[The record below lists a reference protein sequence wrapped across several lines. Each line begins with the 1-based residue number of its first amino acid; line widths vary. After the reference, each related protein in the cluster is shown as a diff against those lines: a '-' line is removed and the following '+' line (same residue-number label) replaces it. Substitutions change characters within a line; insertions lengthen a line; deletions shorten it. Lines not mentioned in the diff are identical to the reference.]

1 MKMNK
6 KRTKLEVIRD
16 VLNVLKEHGNVKI
29 THLIYK
35 SNLSYVII
43 KEYIK
48 ELTERG
54 MMKPIKQEEKSFYTI
69 TPRGLQFLKEFEKIK
84 IFTEAYGLESGLRE
98 EKL

>member
-1 MKMNK
+1 MNK

-16 VLNVLKEHGNVKI
+16 VLLVLKEHGNVKI

-48 ELTERG
+48 ELSEKG
-54 MMKPIKQEEKSFYTI
+54 MIEMNEEKGKNFFTI
-69 TPRGLQFLKEFEKIK
+69 TPRGAQFLREFEKIK
-84 IFTEAYGLESGLRE
+84 IFSEAYGLERGL
-98 EKL
+98 